1 VTSPSERFGPQTRS
15 VTCGVR
21 LWAKRTTRIARG
33 VSAFLKWANQSPVG
47 FFSHECSLAKGQ
59 HTLCFRRILGRGSPS
74 PTSTVAVTNAIAS
87 MVGSGSILNPALTIR
102 FPTLTFRLMPTTVSG
117 HGCATPQ
124 LLPSIHS
131 GLHFSETLAHYLY
144 ICTPAL
150 MF

>member
-1 VTSPSERFGPQTRS
+1 VGEENHPYSARCDSLFEMGQSEPCS
-15 VTCGVR
+15 
-21 LWAKRTTRIARG
+21 
-33 VSAFLKWANQSPVG
+33 
-47 FFSHECSLAKGQ
+47 FFSHACSLAKGQ

-87 MVGSGSILNPALTIR
+87 VVGSGSILNPALTIR

-150 MF
+150 RF